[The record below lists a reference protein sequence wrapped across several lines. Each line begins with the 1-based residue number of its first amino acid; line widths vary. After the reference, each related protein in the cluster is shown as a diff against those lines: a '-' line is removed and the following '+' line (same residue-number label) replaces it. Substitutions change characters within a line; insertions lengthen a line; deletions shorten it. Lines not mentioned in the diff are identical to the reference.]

1 VNRVLA
7 AAPLD
12 DVGVWARTRL
22 LEAILVTLGAVLLA
36 RLVGWVGDLVTARID
51 AAAADE
57 DALVRSEGAKHRQAV
72 SQVLRY
78 VAIALIYSLA
88 VVVALQ
94 RLGVPVTGF
103 VAPATVAGVGI
114 GFGAQRV
121 VQDILSGFFLITEKQ
136 YGYGDVVT
144 LSVAGISVVRTGT
157 VEDLTLRITRIR
169 MADGSVVITPNGQI
183 SQVVNLS
190 RDWARA
196 VVDVPIPLS
205 ADVRAVNDLLRSV
218 CAAALDDEELHPLL
232 LDAPTVM
239 GIDSLEVGALN
250 VQVVART
257 LPGRQ
262 FEVSRALR
270 ARIAAA
276 LVTAGVTAA
285 ADTAAITIETGP

>member
-1 VNRVLA
+1 MILA
-7 AAPLD
+7 AASLD
-12 DVGVWARTRL
+12 DVGVWARTQL
-22 LEAILVTLGAVLLA
+22 LEAILVVLGAVLLA
-36 RLVGWVGDLVTARID
+36 RMVGWVGDLVTGRID
-51 AAAADE
+51 AAAEED
-57 DALVRSEGAKHRQAV
+57 DALVRSEGTKHRQAV
-72 SQVLRY
+72 AQVLRY

-88 VVVALQ
+88 VVVVLQ
-94 RLGVPVTGF
+94 RLGVPITGF
-103 VAPATVAGVGI
+103 VAPATVAGVAL

-121 VQDILSGFFLITEKQ
+121 VQDILAGFFLITEKQ

-144 LSVAGISVVRTGT
+144 LSVAGIAVVRTGT

-196 VVDVPIPLS
+196 VVDVPIPIT
-205 ADVRAVNDLLRSV
+205 ADVRRVNDLLRTV
-218 CAAALDDEELHPLL
+218 CAAAFDDEELHPLL
-232 LDAPTVM
+232 LDEPTVM
-239 GIDSLEVGALN
+239 GVDSLEVGALN

-285 ADTAAITIETGP
+285 ADTATITTETGA